1 MAIVR
6 TKRKVIVDPHGYEAG
21 KVTKKAGKGF
31 QSMSESYESVKQF
44 CESAFINGYM
54 LAQREYAEPPEDKK
68 VIGKGKHDSIP
79 QIPEKGGN
87 GKKVDIDSIPADES
101 NSASNKAKNFWK
113 NLSKDERT
121 ALKAVG
127 ITTASALA
135 AAGIYSLIKNHKSK
149 ADDPAVQKAY
159 TRSFIDGYFYAQRE
173 FSEEEEK
180 ADEERRER
188 NWQRF
193 KNAGLAVGGA
203 GLGTAAISS
212 LHNRSVRNGAYKA
225 TENGGKVGRD
235 VIDKLVKS
243 NKRNNI
249 LTPIGSALAAGSA
262 IGLYQAH
269 RGRKERLEKNKE

>member
-54 LAQREYAEPPEDKK
+54 LAQREYVDKGE
-68 VIGKGKHDSIP
+68 GKGGVTSDTANPNTRKSETKKNAERTIEADSTNP
-79 QIPEKGGN
+79 GSG
-87 GKKVDIDSIPADES
+87 
-101 NSASNKAKNFWK
+101 KNFWK

-188 NWQRF
+188 NWKRF
-193 KNAGLAVGGA
+193 KNAGLAVGGV

>member
-6 TKRKVIVDPHGYEAG
+6 TKRKVIADPHGYEAG
-21 KVTKKAGKGF
+21 KITKKAGKGF

-54 LAQREYAEPPEDKK
+54 LAQREYAVDMSE
-68 VIGKGKHDSIP
+68 
-79 QIPEKGGN
+79 GN
-87 GKKVDIDSIPADES
+87 GGVSSSTSNTAKPNTRKAETKKNAEKIIEEES
-101 NSASNKAKNFWK
+101 TNPGSGKNFWK

-188 NWQRF
+188 NWKRF
-193 KNAGLAVGGA
+193 KNTGLAVGGA

-249 LTPIGSALAAGSA
+249 LTPIGSVLAAGSA
-262 IGLYQAH
+262 VGLYQAH

>member
-6 TKRKVIVDPHGYEAG
+6 TKRKIIADPHGYEAG

-54 LAQREYAEPPEDKK
+54 LAQREYADGSKNSENNGGDYINRQPPRAG
-68 VIGKGKHDSIP
+68 GKNTNGT
-79 QIPEKGGN
+79 IPEIENEAKG
-87 GKKVDIDSIPADES
+87 
-101 NSASNKAKNFWK
+101 KNFWK

-135 AAGIYSLIKNHKSK
+135 AAGIYSLIKHHKSS

-173 FSEEEEK
+173 FSKEEEK

-188 NWQRF
+188 NWKRF
-193 KNAGLAVGGA
+193 KNTGLAVGGV

-212 LHNRSVRNGAYKA
+212 LHNRSVRKDAYKA
-225 TENGGKVGRD
+225 TENGGRVGRD

-249 LTPIGSALAAGSA
+249 LTPIGSVLAAGSA
-262 IGLYQAH
+262 VGLYQAH

>member
-6 TKRKVIVDPHGYEAG
+6 TKRKVIADPHGYEAG

-54 LAQREYAEPPEDKK
+54 LAQREYVDKGE
-68 VIGKGKHDSIP
+68 GKGGVTSDTANPNTRKSETKKNAERTIEEDS
-79 QIPEKGGN
+79 
-87 GKKVDIDSIPADES
+87 A
-101 NSASNKAKNFWK
+101 NSGAGKNFWK

-135 AAGIYSLIKNHKSK
+135 AAGIYSLIKHHKSK

-173 FSEEEEK
+173 FSKEEEK

-193 KNAGLAVGGA
+193 KNTGLAVGGA

-249 LTPIGSALAAGSA
+249 LTPIGSVLAAGSA
-262 IGLYQAH
+262 VGLYQAH

>member
-6 TKRKVIVDPHGYEAG
+6 TKRKIIADPHGYEAG

-54 LAQREYAEPPEDKK
+54 LAQREYVDKGE
-68 VIGKGKHDSIP
+68 GKGGVTSDTANPNTRKSETKKNAERTIEEDS
-79 QIPEKGGN
+79 
-87 GKKVDIDSIPADES
+87 A
-101 NSASNKAKNFWK
+101 NSGAGKNFWK

-135 AAGIYSLIKNHKSK
+135 AAGIYSLIKHHKSK

-173 FSEEEEK
+173 FSKEEEK

-193 KNAGLAVGGA
+193 KNTGLAVGGA

-249 LTPIGSALAAGSA
+249 LTPIGSVLAAGSA
-262 IGLYQAH
+262 VGLYQAH

>member
-6 TKRKVIVDPHGYEAG
+6 TKRKIIADPHGYEAG
-21 KVTKKAGKGF
+21 KITKKAGKGY

-54 LAQREYAEPPEDKK
+54 LAQREYADNPYKK
-68 VIGKGKHDSIP
+68 DGATSGNNKGSAPAKPSKD
-79 QIPEKGGN
+79 ELANATKKGVSDATEN
-87 GKKVDIDSIPADES
+87 DT
-101 NSASNKAKNFWK
+101 SNKAKNFWK

-135 AAGIYSLIKNHKSK
+135 AAGIYSLIKHHKSK

-173 FSEEEEK
+173 FSKEEEK

-193 KNAGLAVGGA
+193 KNTGLAVGGA

-249 LTPIGSALAAGSA
+249 LTPIGSVLAAGSA
-262 IGLYQAH
+262 VGLYQAH

>member
-54 LAQREYAEPPEDKK
+54 LAQREYADNPYKK
-68 VIGKGKHDSIP
+68 DGNSSSTASARLSKDGIANAKKGV
-79 QIPEKGGN
+79 EE
-87 GKKVDIDSIPADES
+87 ES
-101 NSASNKAKNFWK
+101 TNSGSGKNFWK

-188 NWQRF
+188 NWKRF
-193 KNAGLAVGGA
+193 KNAGLAVGGV

>member
-54 LAQREYAEPPEDKK
+54 LAQREYADASKNNVNNGGNDIDRQPPRAG
-68 VIGKGKHDSIP
+68 GKNTNGT
-79 QIPEKGGN
+79 IPEIEN
-87 GKKVDIDSIPADES
+87 DV
-101 NSASNKAKNFWK
+101 KAKNFWK

-121 ALKAVG
+121 ALKVVG

-188 NWQRF
+188 NWKRF
-193 KNAGLAVGGA
+193 KNAGLAVGGV

>member
-6 TKRKVIVDPHGYEAG
+6 TKRKIIADPHGYEAG
-21 KVTKKAGKGF
+21 KITKKAGKGY

-54 LAQREYAEPPEDKK
+54 LAQREYAGTPKEGEYNKSDKSKPPTVGER
-68 VIGKGKHDSIP
+68 ITNGSA
-79 QIPEKGGN
+79 PEIENNVKT
-87 GKKVDIDSIPADES
+87 
-101 NSASNKAKNFWK
+101 KNFWK

-173 FSEEEEK
+173 FSKEEEK

-193 KNAGLAVGGA
+193 KNTGLAVGGA

-249 LTPIGSALAAGSA
+249 LTPIGSVLAAGSA
-262 IGLYQAH
+262 VGLYQAH